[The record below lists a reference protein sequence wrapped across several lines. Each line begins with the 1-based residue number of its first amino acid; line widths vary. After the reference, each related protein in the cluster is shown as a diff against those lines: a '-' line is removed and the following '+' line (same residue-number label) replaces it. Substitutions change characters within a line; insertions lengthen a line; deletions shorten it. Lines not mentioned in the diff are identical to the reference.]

1 MYLDEI
7 IKDEINNVNIITILK
22 LPHEK
27 ILNTKDYFLIYFP
40 EGDIYYAGYDEKSGK
55 EEELCNKIKE
65 LNYKVLTTPSEKV
78 SKGLNSKFSRGYLQ
92 FVYRGEEIKESES
105 KLITLKDEDFD
116 YVQETY
122 HSGENMKKLQKNKR
136 IWGYY
141 ENGVLIGYVMEK
153 FYGSTGGLFVKPEFR
168 NQGYGTL
175 LLKEGF
181 CKAQKYARF
190 SQVDFENKASIRA
203 HEKLNCIK
211 CDITVYWNNNK

>member
-40 EGDIYYAGYDEKSGK
+40 EGDIYYAGCDEQSGK

-65 LNYKVLTTPSEKV
+65 FNYKVLTTNSEKI

-122 HSGENMKKLQKNKR
+122 HKGEYMKRLQKNKR

-153 FYGSTGGLFVKPEFR
+153 FNGSTGGLFF
-168 NQGYGTL
+168 
-175 LLKEGF
+175 
-181 CKAQKYARF
+181 
-190 SQVDFENKASIRA
+190 
-203 HEKLNCIK
+203 
-211 CDITVYWNNNK
+211 